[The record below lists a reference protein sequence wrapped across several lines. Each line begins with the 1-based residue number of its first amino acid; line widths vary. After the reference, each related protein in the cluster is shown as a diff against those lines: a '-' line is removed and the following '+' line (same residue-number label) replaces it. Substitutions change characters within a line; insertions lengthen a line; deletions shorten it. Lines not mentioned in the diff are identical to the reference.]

1 VSLPVEINPHL
12 LGSAATGYQIERS
25 LRFNSADSA
34 YLNRTPG
41 SASNR
46 KTWTWSGWVKRGTL
60 GTDQVLFSSYTDG
73 DNEMFIR
80 FSDSNVIYIYN
91 YQSASQISLTTTPV
105 YRDPSSWY
113 HIVISLDTTQATS
126 SDRTKLYVNGT
137 QITSFSTTTYPSL
150 NLDCHINAAV
160 AHNIGRRGNASQY
173 FSGYLTE
180 INFIDGSAL
189 TPTSFGEF
197 NSTTGVWQPIEY
209 TGSYGTNGFYLNF
222 SDNASTTTLGDDLSG
237 NGNDW
242 STSGFSVTAGADN
255 DSLVDTP
262 TNYGDG
268 YRCRW

>member
-1 VSLPVEINPHL
+1 LAQIKFFLVPIRM
-12 LGSAATGYQIERS
+12 ATMKCSFVLVIQMSFI
-25 LRFNSADSA
+25 F
-34 YLNRTPG
+34 TTIKVP
-41 SASNR
+41 R
-46 KTWTWSGWVKRGTL
+46 KFL
-60 GTDQVLFSSYTDG
+60 C
-73 DNEMFIR
+73 
-80 FSDSNVIYIYN
+80 
-91 YQSASQISLTTTPV
+91 
-105 YRDPSSWY
+105 
-113 HIVISLDTTQATS
+113 
-126 SDRTKLYVNGT
+126 
-137 QITSFSTTTYPSL
+137 PSL

-262 TNYGDG
+262 TNYGEDTG
-268 YRCRW
+268 VGGEVRGNYATFNPLNQNSTGVTLANGNLDVTRSSSSFGQVWSILI